1 MFEHSLIDLETRQQP
16 RKRRWISLPIAVGL
30 HAVGLTAFA
39 FASYWSVGNVPE
51 PSSQNVAFI
60 QFVPLPDIPGGGGG
74 RPPKPPVNQP
84 EHRDPTPPET
94 QQPVQPTEKSVPTQI
109 PTTPTVTTNDSVLT
123 DLTDPSDSSDPGNC
137 PGCLPGPGVGPGV
150 GPETGPGDHPE
161 LGGGD
166 EAPIP
171 VRVGMTR
178 PEILKRVQPRYTDL
192 ARRAGVQG
200 SVIVE
205 AIIDTQGHV
214 TNARVLRG
222 LPMGLDQEAVNA
234 ILQWQFKPAYQ
245 GSRPVKVYFT
255 LTVNFTIQ
263 R

>member
-1 MFEHSLIDLETRQQP
+1 MFEHSLIDLEAKQQP

-30 HAVGLTAFA
+30 HIVGLSAFA

-51 PSSQNVAFI
+51 PQVNYVFLSQA
-60 QFVPLPDIPGGGGG
+60 PLPEIQGGGGG

-84 EHRDPTPPET
+84 EHREQTPPET
-94 QQPVQPTEKSVPTQI
+94 RQPMQPTDRTVPATI
-109 PTTPTVTTNDSVLT
+109 PTPTVDQSDPTDS
-123 DLTDPSDSSDPGNC
+123 TDPFDSSDPGGNC
-137 PGCLPGPGVGPGV
+137 PGCLPGPGEGPG
-150 GPETGPGDHPE
+150 GPGDHPT
-161 LGGGD
+161 LGTGGD
-166 EAPIP
+166 DAPIP
-171 VRVGMTR
+171 VTVGMTR
-178 PEILKRVQPRYTDL
+178 PEILKRVQPRYTEI
-192 ARRAGVQG
+192 ARKAGVQG

-234 ILQWQFKPAYQ
+234 ILQWRFTPAYQ
-245 GSRPVKVYFT
+245 GTRPVKVYFT
-255 LTVNFTIQ
+255 LTVNFAIQ